1 MCMGRIRL
9 QTTIVYR
16 CVDIILSTLI
26 DQRTII
32 VNNIR
37 GGKTMYSMR
46 QTTLSNIQMQFG
58 SSTHKWMGLFTPLDG
73 LIGVNAYIGEE
84 AL

>member
-16 CVDIILSTLI
+16 CLNIILSTPI

-37 GGKTMYSMR
+37 GGKTMYFAI
-46 QTTLSNIQMQFG
+46 QTTFSNIQMQIG
-58 SSTHKWMGLFTPLDG
+58 SSTEVYGFIYS
-73 LIGVNAYIGEE
+73 IGCFDWSESPRRNFYDF
-84 AL
+84 